1 MYKVILVDDEE
12 WTLKRLNI
20 IFRWSEY
27 GFELIDTFNNAR
39 LALDTIVTQKPDLVL
54 TDIRMPEYSGLDI
67 VRIARENNCKTK
79 FVMISGYADFQ
90 YAQEAIRYGVT
101 DYLLKPVSRETAD
114 KTLARIK
121 KDLDEL
127 RGANSESK
135 IVFENEAFS
144 KMIHYINEH
153 YMEKLYMGELSKQ
166 FNLNRTYCSE
176 LFKKNMDISFS
187 EYVTKLRM
195 EAAADMIKKGVP
207 MQDIA
212 QMMDYDY
219 YHFNKV
225 FKKYYNLTPRQYKQ
239 KANNEDAQ

>member
-1 MYKVILVDDEE
+1 MYKVVLVDDEA

-20 IFRWSEY
+20 IFPWSEY
-27 GFELIDTFNNAR
+27 GFEVIDTFNDAR
-39 LALDTIVTQKPDLVL
+39 LALDMIVTKKPDLVL
-54 TDIRMPEYSGLDI
+54 TDVRMPEYSGLDL

-79 FVMISGYADFQ
+79 FVMVSGYADFQ

-127 RGANSESK
+127 RGASSES
-135 IVFENEAFS
+135 VFDNAAFNE
-144 KMIHYINEH
+144 MIHYINEH
-153 YMEKLYMGELSKQ
+153 YREKLQLGELSKR

-176 LFKKNMDISFS
+176 LFKKNMGISFV
-187 EYVTKLRM
+187 EYLTKLRM
-195 EAAADMIKKGVP
+195 KAAADMIVKGISV
-207 MQDIA
+207 QEIA
-212 QMMDYDY
+212 QKMDYDY
-219 YHFNKV
+219 THFNKV

-239 KANNEDAQ
+239 KCEDEDAQ

>member
-1 MYKVILVDDEE
+1 MYKVVLVDDEV

-20 IFRWSEY
+20 IFPWSEY
-27 GFELIDTFNNAR
+27 GFEVIDTFNDAR
-39 LALDTIVTQKPDLVL
+39 LALDMIVTKKPDLVL
-54 TDIRMPEYSGLDI
+54 TDVRMPEYSGLDL

-79 FVMISGYADFQ
+79 FVMISGHAEFQ

-127 RGANSESK
+127 RGVNSES
-135 IVFENEAFS
+135 VFDNAAFNE
-144 KMIHYINEH
+144 MIRYINEH
-153 YMEKLYMGELSKQ
+153 YREKLQLGELSKQ
-166 FNLNRTYCSE
+166 FNMNRTYCSE
-176 LFKKNMDISFS
+176 LFKKNMGISFV

-195 EAAADMIKKGVP
+195 KAAADMIEKGVS

-239 KANNEDAQ
+239 KDNNEDTQ

>member
-1 MYKVILVDDEE
+1 MYKVVLVDDEA

-20 IFRWSEY
+20 IFPWSEY
-27 GFELIDTFNNAR
+27 GFEVIDTFNDAR
-39 LALDTIVTQKPDLVL
+39 LALDMIVTQKPDLVL
-54 TDIRMPEYSGLDI
+54 TDVRMPEYSGLDL

-79 FVMISGYADFQ
+79 FVMVSGHAEFQ

-127 RGANSESK
+127 RGANSES
-135 IVFENEAFS
+135 VFDNAAFNE
-144 KMIHYINEH
+144 MIHYINEH
-153 YMEKLYMGELSKQ
+153 YQEKLQLGELSKR

-176 LFKKNMDISFS
+176 LFKKNVGISFV

-195 EAAADMIKKGVP
+195 KAAAAMIAKGISV
-207 MQDIA
+207 QEIA
-212 QMMDYDY
+212 QKMDYDY
-219 YHFNKV
+219 AHFNKV

-239 KANNEDAQ
+239 KCDDEYTQ

>member
-1 MYKVILVDDEE
+1 MYKVVLVDDEV

-20 IFRWSEY
+20 IFPWSEY
-27 GFELIDTFNNAR
+27 GFEVIDTFNDAR
-39 LALDTIVTQKPDLVL
+39 LALDMIVTKKPDLVL
-54 TDIRMPEYSGLDI
+54 TDVRMPEYSGLDL

-79 FVMISGYADFQ
+79 FVMISGHAEFQ

-127 RGANSESK
+127 RGGNSES
-135 IVFENEAFS
+135 VFDNAAFNE
-144 KMIHYINEH
+144 MIRYINEH
-153 YMEKLYMGELSKQ
+153 YREKLQLGELSKQ
-166 FNLNRTYCSE
+166 FNMNRTYCSE
-176 LFKKNMDISFS
+176 LFKKNMGISFV

-195 EAAADMIKKGVP
+195 KAAADMIEKGVS

-239 KANNEDAQ
+239 KDNNEDTQ

>member
-1 MYKVILVDDEE
+1 MYKVVLVDDEV

-20 IFRWSEY
+20 IFPWSEY
-27 GFELIDTFNNAR
+27 GFEVIDTFNDAR
-39 LALDTIVTQKPDLVL
+39 LALDMIVTQKPDLVL
-54 TDIRMPEYSGLDI
+54 TDVRMPEYSGLDL

-79 FVMISGYADFQ
+79 FVMISGHAEFQ

-127 RGANSESK
+127 RGGNSES
-135 IVFENEAFS
+135 VFDNAAFNE
-144 KMIHYINEH
+144 MIRYINEH
-153 YMEKLYMGELSKQ
+153 YREKLQLGELSKQ
-166 FNLNRTYCSE
+166 FNMNRTYCSE
-176 LFKKNMDISFS
+176 LFKKNMGISFV

-195 EAAADMIKKGVP
+195 KAAADMIEKGVS

-239 KANNEDAQ
+239 KDNNEDTQ